1 MAISIRFKKLVVK
14 YHDMIECEQ
23 LMHQT
28 IADHPLDNVTVEH
41 DKYGMITYVW
51 MRKNQTSEIETY
63 ENGSTGTRYLA
74 DEMSGTLEGNFTAEE
89 IENEFNY
96 YWDLLDVTKQ
106 SLAKRLENIET
117 AIASLGPIA

>member
-1 MAISIRFKKLVVK
+1 
-14 YHDMIECEQ
+14 
-23 LMHQT
+23 MHQT
-28 IADHPLDNVTVEH
+28 IADHPLDNVEVEH
-41 DKYGMITYVW
+41 DKYGLITYVW
-51 MRKNQTSEIETY
+51 MRKNQTSETETY

-96 YWDLLDVTKQ
+96 YWDLLEVTKQ

-117 AIASLGPIA
+117 AIASLGPIT